1 MERMQEERQ
10 KQKGA
15 ERYKENNPRRKTSFT
30 PIFFFFFFPSANFV
44 VVSRRLWI
52 VEVSGAVPLGS
63 IANRFPPSAKLGA
76 ARFLPTCIHYLLQS
90 LDKKNMIQAQASRL
104 LWTSPRERRTNESD
118 TLVASIKPHKV
129 HIVLPEPV

>member
-30 PIFFFFFFPSANFV
+30 PIFFFFFPSANFV
-44 VVSRRLWI
+44 VVSRQLWI
-52 VEVSGAVPLGS
+52 VEVSGAVPQGS

-76 ARFLPTCIHYLLQS
+76 ARFLPTCIHYLL
-90 LDKKNMIQAQASRL
+90 
-104 LWTSPRERRTNESD
+104 
-118 TLVASIKPHKV
+118 
-129 HIVLPEPV
+129 